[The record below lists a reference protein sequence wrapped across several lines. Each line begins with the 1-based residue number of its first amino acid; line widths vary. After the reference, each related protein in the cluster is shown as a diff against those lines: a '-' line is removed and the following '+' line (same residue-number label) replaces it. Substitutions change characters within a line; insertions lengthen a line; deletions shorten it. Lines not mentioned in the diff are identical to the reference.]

1 MFQQALVA
9 AAMIATATLSVGTS
23 AAQAEF
29 PGAHPAYRHA
39 LADLRVAR
47 GLIDVNSYARGAD
60 ANEDIALDA
69 IDRAIRDIKIAG
81 VDDGKPMGFGVAP
94 DPGID
99 RRGRLHRALQALRD
113 AHRDATREEQ
123 NPAAL
128 GLRRRAT
135 IDIDVAIRHDKR
147 AIADVAHAF

>member
-1 MFQQALVA
+1 MLVA
-9 AAMIATATLSVGTS
+9 AAMIAGATFTVGTS
-23 AAQAEF
+23 AAQADF

-47 GLIDVNSYARGAD
+47 GLLDVNSYGRGVD
-60 ANEDIALDA
+60 ANEDVALDA
-69 IDRAIRDIKIAG
+69 IDRAIGDIKAAG

-123 NPAAL
+123 NPVAL

-135 IDIDVAIRHDKR
+135 IDIDVAIQRDKR
-147 AIADVAHAF
+147 AIRDVDRASF